1 MFLEEPKMR
10 IRRRWCL
17 VLIFLSKI
25 LEFIVELEGM
35 ACKWNGRR
43 SGALMPLA
51 LLLFALSAGCGR
63 VPTGGDIPL
72 TRERLES
79 TRLTD
84 INRKLTW
91 TFFNATVVIDN
102 EDQPLPADIVE
113 LLQLQPVP
121 AVRRVEATWELDEQ
135 AGFLQLSQITADGA
149 AVDHPLQL
157 PITPAGPIR
166 VNLAGRQYNR
176 FADLVAAGDAR

>member
-1 MFLEEPKMR
+1 MFLEEPKIR
-10 IRRRWCL
+10 IRRCWCL

-25 LEFIVELEGM
+25 LEFIVELEAM
-35 ACKWNGRR
+35 ACKWNGRQ
-43 SGALMPLA
+43 SGALLPVA
-51 LLLFALSAGCGR
+51 LLLVALLAGCGR
-63 VPTGGDIPL
+63 VPIGGDIPL

-84 INRKLTW
+84 IKRKLTW
-91 TFFNATVVIDN
+91 TFYRATVVIDN

-113 LLQLQPVP
+113 TLKLDLASTVH
-121 AVRRVEATWELDEQ
+121 RVEATWELDEQ

-149 AVDHPLQL
+149 AIDHPLKL

-176 FADLVAAGDAR
+176 FADLVAAGDVR